1 MAKKAK
7 IIPTYSSP
15 LQEKFI
21 NYIMKRGKKV
31 VSRRIFEEAL
41 QIIAEKGKKDAYK
54 VFEKAIENAGP
65 IIEVKPKRVG
75 GAVYQVPSEVPAKR
89 QLFLA
94 CNWILKGA
102 RGAKGT
108 QMANKLATELM
119 QAADGT
125 GAAVKKKEDVHKM
138 AEANKAFAFMAR
150 Y

>member
-1 MAKKAK
+1 MAKKNTM
-7 IIPTYSSP
+7 IPTYSSP

-21 NYIMKRGKKV
+21 GYILRKGKKITA
-31 VSRRIFEEAL
+31 RKIFEESL
-41 QIIAEKGKKDAYK
+41 QIIAAKGKKDAYK
-54 VFEKAIENAGP
+54 VFEKAIENASP
-65 IIEVKPKRVG
+65 IIEVRPKRVG
-75 GAVYQVPSEVPAKR
+75 GAVYQVPIEVPTKR
-89 QLFLA
+89 QLFLS

-102 RGAKGT
+102 RGAKGSK
-108 QMANKLATELM
+108 MAQKLATELM